1 MDIFDIHNVKVEK
14 ANAMLRYR
22 RFRKIAN
29 LFRLIELFLAVFLSA
44 WIFTRL
50 PSLIGMLSIYLRHA
64 LTVIVSPLFIFLISN
79 VIVITLVVISGQL
92 NGNGNG
98 NSNAVSNAVTDLYD
112 EIVNDDAIGDVVNV
126 PVTEP
131 EEKIVYQ
138 DKQVVSEAKRLS
150 NDRKVY
156 KRSQSENLMKNERC
170 LDEVKLKRSETEL
183 GRRKSEIPVT
193 ENVVDELSDKEFQ
206 KRIEGFIAKQ
216 VKFHQE
222 EKLAIVVNN
231 NNNNNN
237 NRIAVV

>member
-29 LFRLIELFLAVFLSA
+29 LFRLIEVFLAVILSA
-44 WIFTRL
+44 WVSTRL
-50 PSLIGMLSIYLRHA
+50 PSVIGMMSIYLRHA
-64 LTVIVSPLFIFLISN
+64 LTIVVSPLFIFLISN
-79 VIVITLVVISGQL
+79 AIVITLVVISGQL

-98 NSNAVSNAVTDLYD
+98 SAGSNAVTDLYD
-112 EIVNDDAIGDVVNV
+112 EIVNDDVIDDVVNV
-126 PVTEP
+126 PVIQP

-138 DKQVVSEAKRLS
+138 DKQIVSEL
-150 NDRKVY
+150 KVY
-156 KRSQSENLMKNERC
+156 KRSQSENMKKNEGC
-170 LDEVKLKRSETEL
+170 LDEVKAKLKRSETEL
-183 GRRKSEIPVT
+183 GRRKSEAPAT

-222 EKLAIVVNN
+222 EKLAIVVNPDVY
-231 NNNNNN
+231 N
-237 NRIAVV
+237 NRIAAV

>member
-1 MDIFDIHNVKVEK
+1 
-14 ANAMLRYR
+14 
-22 RFRKIAN
+22 
-29 LFRLIELFLAVFLSA
+29 
-44 WIFTRL
+44 
-50 PSLIGMLSIYLRHA
+50 MLSIYLRHA
-64 LTVIVSPLFIFLISN
+64 LTIIVSPLFIFLISN

-112 EIVNDDAIGDVVNV
+112 EIVNDDVIGDVVNV

-138 DKQVVSEAKRLS
+138 DKQVVSEAKPLN
-150 NDRKVY
+150 NDRKLY

-222 EKLAIVVNN
+222 EKLAIVVNHD
-231 NNNNNN
+231 NNNNN